1 MLYTCV
7 HAAPLAFIDL
17 KVLNVL
23 ASRACHTF
31 CCSRAWLTPGAPR
44 LLSTVALQPREL
56 QILLAVRTSRGEEQ
70 KIEEPRQRFVIEKH
84 FNPLN
89 PSSQGIGREKSSS
102 HATRENRCASNRSHP
117 RYGYTVNPESRLA
130 GAGTPPGRGFP
141 EQVL

>member
-1 MLYTCV
+1 MTYVYRGLLWAGEPHFYPVAGSPLLMLYTCV

-56 QILLAVRTSRGEEQ
+56 QILLAVRTSRGGEQ
-70 KIEEPRQRFVIEKH
+70 KDRRAEAALRH
-84 FNPLN
+84 
-89 PSSQGIGREKSSS
+89 
-102 HATRENRCASNRSHP
+102 
-117 RYGYTVNPESRLA
+117 
-130 GAGTPPGRGFP
+130 
-141 EQVL
+141 